1 MKVLHLSLFYFALTL
16 SIIARAGE
24 VTILSALPD
33 DIYSVSKDPK
43 REWLVNDR
51 ICFRRLD
58 HKGRDINF
66 REILA
71 CGQVLDILEEDFLV
85 HITSRNVKLT
95 AGAKLK
101 VWRPGGV
108 TYQRTA
114 EFAKRT
120 ISTLND
126 PLEQRVFSL
135 GVQFM
140 SPFLHIEQGISNS
153 LLVGFQPSYTSQKVG
168 LGTIRGFSYHLTL
181 SYFFDEL
188 LRGPFAMVGAGI
200 LFYQGKANLNEVGR
214 ISPSVHLSAG
224 YRFLLLNDRLAIGLA
239 AGGQYVVNHRFS
251 QFILDWNG
259 LLPAVILQVGYK
271 F

>member
-1 MKVLHLSLFYFALTL
+1 M
-16 SIIARAGE
+16 
-24 VTILSALPD
+24 SALPD
-33 DIYSVSKDPK
+33 DIYSISKDPK

-58 HKGRDINF
+58 HQGREINF

-71 CGQVLDILEEDFLV
+71 CGQVLDILDEDFLV
-85 HITSRNVKLT
+85 HITSRNVKLK

-101 VWRPGGV
+101 VWRPGGA

-126 PLEQRVFSL
+126 PLEQRVLSL
-135 GVQFM
+135 GVQYL
-140 SPFLHIEQGISNS
+140 SAFLHIEQGITQRMV
-153 LLVGFQPSYTSQKVG
+153 LGFQPSYTAQNVG
-168 LGTIRGFSYHLTL
+168 VGSIRGFGYHVTG

-188 LRGPFAMVGAGI
+188 FRGPYAMLGLGI
-200 LFYQGKANLNEVGR
+200 LFYQGKTNFSEAGR
-214 ISPSVHLSAG
+214 ISPSVHVTAG
-224 YRFLLLNDRLAIGLA
+224 WRFLLLNEHLAIGVA
-239 AGGQYVVNHRFS
+239 AGAQYVVSHTFS
-251 QFILDWNG
+251 QFVLDWNG
-259 LLPAVILQVGYK
+259 LIPAAILQVGYK